1 MCICGWAWVLG
12 YLAVIGLTGSV
23 LVFWH
28 ELDEAINPALLA
40 SFRIKVEWS

>member
-1 MCICGWAWVLG
+1 VHLWLG
-12 YLAVIGLTGSV
+12 LDFGLFLAVIGLTGSV